1 VALRGADRI
10 AVDALGAD
18 ALAATA
24 LDRVVGA
31 EHDRAD
37 RHERGDQELQQ
48 QVACRTGVPDG
59 AAERTMVVDEP
70 SLPVGPDDPQQAGHR
85 ALAGR
90 EDGTDRQPFGTAP
103 GSLLQEHRRE
113 G

>member
-1 VALRGADRI
+1 VAFRGADRI

-24 LDRVVGA
+24 LDRVVDA

-37 RHERGDQELQQ
+37 RHEGGDQELQQ
-48 QVACRTGVPDG
+48 QAACGTGVPGG
-59 AAERTMVVDEP
+59 AAEHTMVVDEP
-70 SLPVGPDDPQQAGHR
+70 SLPAEPNDAQQAHR
-85 ALAGR
+85 ALAGG
-90 EDGTDRQPFGTAP
+90 EDGADQQPFGMTLR
-103 GSLLQEHRRE
+103 SLLQEHRRE